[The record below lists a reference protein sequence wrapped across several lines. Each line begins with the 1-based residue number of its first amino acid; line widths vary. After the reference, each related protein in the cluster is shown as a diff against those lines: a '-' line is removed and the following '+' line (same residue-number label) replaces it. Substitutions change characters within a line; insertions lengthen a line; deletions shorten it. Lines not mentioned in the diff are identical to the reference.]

1 MQVVKISEDNHGFL
15 GVAKDYKS
23 AIQFLIEE
31 DWINEATEIYVD
43 VEGGWIRLD
52 EYFDDWE
59 FEIKNMS
66 RESFDDLFY
75 ENFSLEDIDVYG
87 S

>member
-1 MQVVKISEDNHGFL
+1 MKVVKIGEDNHGFL

-31 DWINEATEIYVD
+31 DWITEATEVYVD

-59 FEIKNMS
+59 YEVKNMS
-66 RESFDDLFY
+66 RETFDELFY
-75 ENFSLEDIDVYG
+75 DNFSLEDIDVYG

>member
-43 VEGGWIRLD
+43 VEGGWLRLD

>member
-1 MQVVKISEDNHGFL
+1 MQVVRIDEDNHGFL

-31 DWINEATEIYVD
+31 YWITEATEVYVD

-52 EYFDDWE
+52 EYFDDWKT
-59 FEIKNMS
+59 EIKNMS
-66 RESFDDLFY
+66 RESFEDLFY
-75 ENFSLEDIDVYG
+75 EDISLEDIDVYG

>member
-1 MQVVKISEDNHGFL
+1 MKVITINEDNHGFL

-43 VEGGWIRLD
+43 VEGGWLRLD
-52 EYFDDWE
+52 EYFDDWKS
-59 FEIKNMS
+59 EIENMS
-66 RESFDDLFY
+66 REYFDGLFY
-75 ENFSLEDIDVYG
+75 ESFSLEDIDVYG

>member
-1 MQVVKISEDNHGFL
+1 MKVVKIGEDNHGFL
-15 GVAKDYKS
+15 GDAKDYKS

-31 DWINEATEIYVD
+31 DWITEATEVYVD

-59 FEIKNMS
+59 YEVKNMS
-66 RESFDDLFY
+66 RESFDELFY
-75 ENFSLEDIDVYG
+75 DSFSLEDIDVYG

>member
-1 MQVVKISEDNHGFL
+1 MKVVKIGEDNHGFL

-31 DWINEATEIYVD
+31 DWITEATEVYVD

-59 FEIKNMS
+59 YEVKNMS
-66 RESFDDLFY
+66 RESFDELFY
-75 ENFSLEDIDVYG
+75 DSFSLEDIDVYG